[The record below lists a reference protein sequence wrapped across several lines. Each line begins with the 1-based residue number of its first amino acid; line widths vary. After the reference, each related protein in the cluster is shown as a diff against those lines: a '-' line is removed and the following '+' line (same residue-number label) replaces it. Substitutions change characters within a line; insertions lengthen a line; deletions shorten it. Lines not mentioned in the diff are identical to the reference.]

1 MRGTALTALQRKTL
15 IVLLGAGVFLSSVA
29 SHAASP
35 AEKKLPPKPAPVK
48 KPAARSSTTKKP
60 AVKSGKTPAPRK
72 SSYNSRRR
80 PRSQLFRYR
89 LARLKLQPERISEI
103 QGALAQ
109 AGYLNQEPNG
119 KWDDPTRTAMLRFQ
133 QDHGFPGTGL
143 PEAKSLLKLGLGP
156 HPLPEELDSTAQAT
170 PAASPLG
177 GAGTAAAPTEA
188 SPGTSPQ
195 Q

>member
-1 MRGTALTALQRKTL
+1 MPRIALTALQRKTL
-15 IVLLGAGVFLSSVA
+15 IVLLGAGVFLSSVG
-29 SHAASP
+29 SHCASP

-48 KPAARSSTTKKP
+48 KPAARSSSAKKP

-72 SSYNSRRR
+72 SSYKSRR
-80 PRSQLFRYR
+80 PRSQSFRYR

-109 AGYLNQEPNG
+109 SGYLNQEPNG
-119 KWDDPTRTAMLRFQ
+119 KWDDPTRNAMRRFQ
-133 QDHGFPGTGL
+133 QANGFPETAL
-143 PEAKSLLKLGLGP
+143 PEAKSLMKLGLGP
-156 HPLPEELDSTAQAT
+156 HPLPEELDSAAQAS

-177 GAGTAAAPTEA
+177 GTSTSAAPTET
-188 SPGTSPQ
+188 SPGTNPQ

>member
-1 MRGTALTALQRKTL
+1 MARIALTALQRKTL

-48 KPAARSSTTKKP
+48 KPASRSSTTKKP
-60 AVKSGKTPAPRK
+60 SVNPGMKTATRK
-72 SSYNSRRR
+72 SSYKSRR

-109 AGYLNQEPNG
+109 AGYLNQQPNG
-119 KWDDPTRTAMLRFQ
+119 QWDDSTRDAMHRFQ
-133 QDHGFPGTGL
+133 QANGFPETGL
-143 PEAKSLLKLGLGP
+143 PEAKSLMKLGLGP
-156 HPLPEELDSTAQAT
+156 HPLPEELDSTAQAR
-170 PAASPLG
+170 SV
-177 GAGTAAAPTEA
+177 AAPLSETGTTSA
-188 SPGTSPQ
+188 PTNTSPGTNPQ
-195 Q
+195 

>member
-1 MRGTALTALQRKTL
+1 MPRIALTALQRKTL

-29 SHAASP
+29 SHATSP

-48 KPAARSSTTKKP
+48 KPASRSSTTKKP
-60 AVKSGKTPAPRK
+60 AVNPGKKTATRK
-72 SSYNSRRR
+72 SAYKSRR

-109 AGYLNQEPNG
+109 AGYLNQGPTG
-119 KWDDPTRTAMLRFQ
+119 QWDDSTRDAMRRYQ
-133 QDHGFPGTGL
+133 QANGFPDTGL
-143 PEAKSLLKLGLGP
+143 PEAKSLMKLGLGP

-170 PAASPLG
+170 TAVSPLG
-177 GAGTAAAPTEA
+177 GAATTGMPAETP
-188 SPGTSPQ
+188 PGTDPRQ
-195 Q
+195 

>member
-1 MRGTALTALQRKTL
+1 MPGTALTALQRKTL
-15 IVLLGAGVFLSSVA
+15 IALLGAGVFLSSVA
-29 SHAASP
+29 SHAAN
-35 AEKKLPPKPAPVK
+35 AADKKLPPKLAPAK

-72 SSYNSRRR
+72 SSYKSRR
-80 PRSQLFRYR
+80 PRSQSFRYR

-119 KWDDPTRTAMLRFQ
+119 KWDDSTRNSMRRYQRAN
-133 QDHGFPGTGL
+133 GFPDTGL
-143 PEAKSLLKLGLGP
+143 PEAKSLMKLGLGP

-170 PAASPLG
+170 AAAPLG
-177 GAGTAAAPTEA
+177 GAGTTGAPTDT
-188 SPGTSPQ
+188 SPGTNPQ